1 MDDKYY
7 NYLRKTTIRYVITSS
22 LKYNINM
29 VNNMNKKESLVSFA
43 ETVSMVSSKKPSE
56 AAKRIMILYEEG
68 KIDLETAEKAILDI
82 HNLQNQDN

>member
-1 MDDKYY
+1 
-7 NYLRKTTIRYVITSS
+7 
-22 LKYNINM
+22 M

-56 AAKRIMILYEEG
+56 AAKRIMMLYEEG